1 MKAVVA
7 SSHFQPGEGPS
18 RGLLRDC
25 TTLLINRLQHYSP
38 RVNRHAADCGLHQPG
53 LPRHRLHPPIPHKK

>member
-1 MKAVVA
+1 MKALV
-7 SSHFQPGEGPS
+7 G
-18 RGLLRDC
+18 RDC

-38 RVNRHAADCGLHQPG
+38 RVNRHAADRGLHQPG